1 MLEKLFGFNKGET
14 TVRTEIF
21 AGLTTFLTMA
31 YILAV
36 NPNILGETG
45 MDRGALFTTTVLM
58 SFFATALMAFYG
70 KLPFALA
77 PGMGLNAFF
86 AYTICLTLG
95 YSWQFALTA
104 VLLEGIIFI
113 ILTVTNLRKMIMNI
127 LPETIKKS
135 IGVGIGLYIAF
146 IGLKNAGVIV
156 GNSATLVSLGDV
168 THGSGLLAVIG
179 IVITSALLIRNV
191 KGALFLGIIITT
203 LIGIPLGETKFNGIF
218 SSPPSVE
225 PIFWKFDWK
234 GIFTTDMLYV
244 VFTMLFVD
252 LFGCMGTIIGV
263 TNQIKTKDGKHPKLS
278 KAFMVDAIATTV
290 GAMFGT
296 SAVSTYVESA
306 SGIKAGGRSG
316 LTALATS
323 LCFLASLFLA
333 PIFLAIPSA
342 AVAPV
347 LVLVGLMMMSAI
359 IEVDFS
365 DYTESI
371 PAFMCIVMMP
381 LTYSIAEGII
391 LGLLSY
397 VFINAISGNLKKV
410 SVGMYILAAAFI
422 LKYLM

>member
-1 MLEKLFGFNKGET
+1 MLEKLFGFNKNET
-14 TVRTEIF
+14 NVRTEIF

-45 MDRGALFTTTVLM
+45 MDREALFTTTVLM
-58 SFFATALMAFYG
+58 SFFATALMALYG
-70 KLPFALA
+70 KLPLALA

-95 YSWQFALTA
+95 FSWQFALTA

-168 THGSGLLAVIG
+168 TRGSGLLAVIG
-179 IVITSALLIRNV
+179 IILTSVLLIRNV
-191 KGALFLGIIITT
+191 KGGLFFGIIATT
-203 LIGIPLGETKFNGIF
+203 LIGIPMGETKFNGVF
-218 SSPPSVE
+218 STPPSIG
-225 PIFWKFDWK
+225 PIFWKFDWAS
-234 GIFTTDMLYV
+234 IFTKDMAYV

-263 TNQIKTKDGKHPKLS
+263 TDQMKSEKGEFPRLR
-278 KAFMVDAIATTV
+278 KAFMVDAISTTV

-306 SGIKAGGRSG
+306 SGINAGGRSG
-316 LTALATS
+316 LTSMATA

-333 PIFLAIPSA
+333 PVFLAIPSA

-359 IEVDFS
+359 IELDFK

-397 VFINAISGNLKKV
+397 VFINALSGNLKKV
-410 SVGMYILAAAFI
+410 SAGMYILATLFI
-422 LKYLM
+422 LKYVM

>member
-1 MLEKLFGFNKGET
+1 MLEKLFGFNKNET
-14 TVRTEIF
+14 NVRTEIF

-45 MDRGALFTTTVLM
+45 MDREALFTTTVLM
-58 SFFATALMAFYG
+58 SFFATALMALYG
-70 KLPFALA
+70 KLPLALA

-95 YSWQFALTA
+95 FTWQFALTA

-168 THGSGLLAVIG
+168 TSGSGLLALIG
-179 IVITSALLIRNV
+179 IIITSALLIRNV
-191 KGALFLGIIITT
+191 KGALFFGIIATT
-203 LIGIPLGETKFNGIF
+203 LIGIPMGETKFNGVF
-218 SSPPSVE
+218 STPPSIG
-225 PIFWKFDWK
+225 PIFWKFDWA
-234 GIFTTDMLYV
+234 GIFTKDMAYV

-263 TNQIKTKDGKHPKLS
+263 TNQMKNDESKFPRLK
-278 KAFMVDAIATTV
+278 KAFMVDAISTTV

-306 SGIKAGGRSG
+306 SGINAGGRSG
-316 LTALATS
+316 LTSMATA

-333 PIFLAIPSA
+333 PVFLAIPSA

-359 IEVDFS
+359 IELDFN

-397 VFINAISGNLKKV
+397 VFINALSGNLKKV
-410 SVGMYILAAAFI
+410 SAGMYILAALFI
-422 LKYLM
+422 LKYVI

>member
-1 MLEKLFGFNKGET
+1 MLEKLFGFKKEET

-21 AGLTTFLTMA
+21 AGLTTFFTMA

-70 KLPFALA
+70 KLPLALA

-95 YSWQFALTA
+95 YTWQFALTA

-113 ILTVTNLRKMIMNI
+113 ILTVTNLRKMIMKI

-156 GNSATLVSLGDV
+156 GNSATLVSLGEV
-168 THGSGLLAVIG
+168 TKGSGLLAVIG

-191 KGALFLGIIITT
+191 KGALFFGIIATT
-203 LIGIPLGETKFNGIF
+203 LIGIPMGETKFEGLF
-218 SSPPSVE
+218 STPPSIE

-234 GIFTTDMLYV
+234 GVFTTDMLYV

-252 LFGCMGTIIGV
+252 LFGCLGTILGV
-263 TNQIKTKDGKHPKLS
+263 TNQMKNKEGQFPKL
-278 KAFMVDAIATTV
+278 KQAFMVDAISTTV

-306 SGIKAGGRSG
+306 SGINAGGKSG
-316 LTALATS
+316 LTALATA

-347 LVLVGLMMMSAI
+347 LVLVGLMMMSAV
-359 IEVDFS
+359 IEIDFF

-397 VFINAISGNLKKV
+397 VFINALSGNLKKV
-410 SVGMYILAAAFI
+410 SIGMYILAALFI
-422 LKYLM
+422 LKYLI